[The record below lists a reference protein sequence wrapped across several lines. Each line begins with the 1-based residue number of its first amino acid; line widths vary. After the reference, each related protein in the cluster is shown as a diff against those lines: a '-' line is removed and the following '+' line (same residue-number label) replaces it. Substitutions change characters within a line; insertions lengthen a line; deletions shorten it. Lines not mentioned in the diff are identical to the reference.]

1 MRYFRGANKYIQHVK
16 PTPKTITFRLKCD
29 PRITV
34 TAPAVQVHE
43 VDGGYG
49 IVFCNENDAVNTIV
63 MGSKEWAKEDK

>member
-1 MRYFRGANKYIQHVK
+1 M
-16 PTPKTITFRLKCD
+16 ITFRLKCD

-63 MGSKEWAKEDK
+63 MGSKEWAKEDKK